1 MIRGLL
7 KTDPV
12 QRMNIEQVMRHR
24 WISSYQQVPATP
36 LATVGVLREDV
47 ETWPEVQEE
56 MTQALATMRVDYDEG
71 KDGHFFCTF
80 PDTYCIFFMYLSV
93 FYRNLLTKNTV
104 FFSLG
109 VKLKGLDH
117 SSNSLLEKRKRA
129 KIVTG

>member
-71 KDGHFFCTF
+71 KDGHFLLYFSGYILYFCYVFICILPYFTYEK
-80 PDTYCIFFMYLSV
+80 YCIFLP
-93 FYRNLLTKNTV
+93 RC
-104 FFSLG
+104 
-109 VKLKGLDH
+109 
-117 SSNSLLEKRKRA
+117 
-129 KIVTG
+129 KIERIGSQFKFVVGKT

>member
-71 KDGHFFCTF
+71 KDGGFFYCTF
-80 PDTYCIFFMYLSV
+80 PDTYCIFAMYLSS
-93 FYRNLLTKNTV
+93 FYRTY
-104 FFSLG
+104 
-109 VKLKGLDH
+109 
-117 SSNSLLEKRKRA
+117 EKYCIPLPRC
-129 KIVTG
+129 KIERIGSQFKFVVGKT